1 MAIAI
6 TKYATDN
13 GKSLETTRLGPTT
26 DMAGKFVSSCIYK
39 EVGDEVVIPFG
50 GDNLET
56 YNELR
61 WTHDT
66 KRVYFKK
73 GSQIKNSELNVDQ
86 HGSLI
91 LENIQK
97 NTAGEYT
104 GIAYDANGGLI
115 KTIVQKLC
123 VRGHHA
129 TIANNGKEV
138 DINSG
143 KKNTKDE
150 SKKLFGVDMWLMLV
164 ILTGGGSF
172 LILFIICLVCVC
184 RSGRRNKRKA
194 KVSHRSVTEVPSQQ
208 PYALHQQTQL
218 FAVAISAR
226 TVESLS
232 AQVTELTNQLQNRHP
247 ELPVMPQTRNY
258 PKSWSAADFAVEFRT
273 LAATCQEIA
282 ARPPSGQGLSVPA
295 RLGGVQPG
303 GEMLDP
309 CRDILDRSL
318 IEDFLRSRQ
327 PSASGAPGGAPRGRG
342 TVMSRV

>member
-194 KVSHRSVTEVPSQQ
+194 KEEEEYRLANLMPDQTNQ
-208 PYALHQQTQL
+208 PDEQYMQQTTSQR
-218 FAVAISAR
+218 ASKSQR
-226 TVESLS
+226 
-232 AQVTELTNQLQNRHP
+232 P
-247 ELPVMPQTRNY
+247 LPPL
-258 PKSWSAADFAVEFRT
+258 PIPHD
-273 LAATCQEIA
+273 
-282 ARPPSGQGLSVPA
+282 PSYFGP
-295 RLGGVQPG
+295 
-303 GEMLDP
+303 
-309 CRDILDRSL
+309 
-318 IEDFLRSRQ
+318 
-327 PSASGAPGGAPRGRG
+327 
-342 TVMSRV
+342 T